1 MLDLGQGDGQVS
13 HTHDKKCNKRNLMV
27 CDPGGRYAPS
37 QPNPRLV
44 QNLKQLVEH
53 IGIAPLTTE
62 QVQKA
67 LTDQRQ
73 QANVEQQLE
82 YVEKG

>member
-1 MLDLGQGDGQVS
+1 
-13 HTHDKKCNKRNLMV
+13 MV

-53 IGIAPLTTE
+53 IGIAPLTTD
-62 QVQKA
+62 QIQKA

-73 QANVEQQLE
+73 QANV
-82 YVEKG
+82 